1 MRTCFF
7 FVRQIVLAV
16 SRPGVSCIM
25 FSNLHLYRITE
36 PWSLS
41 TAELAK
47 RLEKRAFTPCTGSVI
62 KTQGWVEPRVGG
74 GLVFEVQKQ
83 ILLNL
88 CFEEKK
94 VPEPVLQRHVAKKAA
109 KMLSEK
115 GYKPSRDQLKAMK
128 EEAFI
133 ELLPRAF
140 ESQSTEK
147 VWIDTSAGLIGI
159 DCGSPAKADDVVTQ
173 IHDAIDIPASLIRT
187 SMDPSSAMAT
197 WLMNN
202 ESPDEF
208 TVDREVNLQG
218 LDLEKSKVGY
228 ASISLERE
236 EIRQHLLEGRRPVRL
251 AMTFNEEVSF
261 VLTDK
266 STLKRIVFLENV
278 NKEIPDEEEEEA
290 AFGAMFLTYAGVLAK
305 LVPAL
310 MEALGGEEAA
320 QG

>member
-1 MRTCFF
+1 
-7 FVRQIVLAV
+7 
-16 SRPGVSCIM
+16 M

-36 PWSLS
+36 PWGLS

-62 KTQGWVEPRVGG
+62 KTQGWVEPRVGS

-133 ELLPRAF
+133 ELLPRHRVT
-140 ESQSTEK
+140 ETEK
-147 VWIDTSAGLIGI
+147 VWIDTAAGLIGI

-278 NKEIPDEEEEEA
+278 NKEIPDEEDEEA